1 MRDVAHQTDA
11 ALGYHLRC
19 RTVAGVLVT
28 LDRDPQAAAIAG
40 LTDKQDVVETS
51 VAGGLGWALPGLR
64 QDKTTDQGAGRRK
77 PNQGVLD
84 RLAARQRFSSLL
96 ASRAGAHHHHLIID
110 EIPAIRVV
118 QQLVRTMHRLLAR

>member
-1 MRDVAHQTDA
+1 MSAPPIADAVVQNSSAHRIMRDVAHQTDA

-84 RLAARQRFSSLL
+84 RLA
-96 ASRAGAHHHHLIID
+96 GA
-110 EIPAIRVV
+110 PA
-118 QQLVRTMHRLLAR
+118 L